1 MQEKKLSFLTFI
13 LVLSFIAIIVLSFFI
28 VKLYNNY
35 NSLKTELDNKKNS
48 SIISNSQ
55 KSGNELSNNSTTN
68 EKNSSF
74 STTDI
79 KNTLSNYLDIV
90 LLQILVLKF

>member
-48 SIISNSQ
+48 SLILKSQVMNYQIIRLQ
-55 KSGNELSNNSTTN
+55 MKKILH
-68 EKNSSF
+68 F
-74 STTDI
+74 Q
-79 KNTLSNYLDIV
+79 
-90 LLQILVLKF
+90 LLI